1 MYEIKK
7 CSKCGVEYPKTYDY
21 FYKSGKYMQSWCKK
35 CWKELN
41 DARREY
47 KRQHYLKNKER
58 YNEAGRQRYREVNP
72 IETLPEGMKRCG
84 KCGMAKPISAFGK
97 SARLKDG
104 LRCSCN
110 ECRRQEY
117 LANRE
122 HNIKRSRRY
131 YRDNKETVLQKNKE
145 YKERRVD
152 WYRDYNQEYYKE
164 NKEDIKKGV
173 KERHYKRLKEDIGYR
188 LLQRCRTRIYQA
200 LKGQIKSKRT
210 RKLIGCSVE
219 KLKQH
224 LESQFQEGMS
234 WDNYG
239 EWHVD
244 HIRPCAMFDFTR
256 AEDQLECFHYTN
268 LQPLWAE
275 DNQRKSDKYEE
286 ALLG

>member
-1 MYEIKK
+1 
-7 CSKCGVEYPKTYDY
+7 
-21 FYKSGKYMQSWCKK
+21 MQSWCKK
-35 CWKELN
+35 CCKELN
-41 DARREY
+41 DARKDY
-47 KRQHYLKNKER
+47 KKQHYLKNKEK
-58 YNEAGRQRYREVNP
+58 YNEAGRKRYRELNP
-72 IETLPEGMKRCG
+72 LEELPEGMK
-84 KCGMAKPISAFGK
+84 KCSKCKEVKPISMFGK
-97 SARLKDG
+97 LSKAKDG
-104 LRCSCN
+104 LRYSCS

-164 NKEDIKKGV
+164 NKEDIKERV
-173 KERHYKRLKEDIGYR
+173 KKYHYQRLEEDIGYK
-188 LLQRCRTRIYQA
+188 LLQRCRTRIYNA
-200 LKGQIKSKRT
+200 LKGHVKSKKT